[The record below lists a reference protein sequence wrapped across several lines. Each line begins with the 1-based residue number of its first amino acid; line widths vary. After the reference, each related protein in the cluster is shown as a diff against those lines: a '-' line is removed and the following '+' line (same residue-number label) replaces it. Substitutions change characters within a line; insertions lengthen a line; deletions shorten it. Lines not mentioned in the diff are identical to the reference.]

1 MKGEKTMRKKKYFD
15 IKNYENKLNRV
26 MERFGVDTYNYG

>member
-1 MKGEKTMRKKKYFD
+1 MRKKKYSGD
-15 IKNYENKLNRV
+15 IKTYENKLNRV